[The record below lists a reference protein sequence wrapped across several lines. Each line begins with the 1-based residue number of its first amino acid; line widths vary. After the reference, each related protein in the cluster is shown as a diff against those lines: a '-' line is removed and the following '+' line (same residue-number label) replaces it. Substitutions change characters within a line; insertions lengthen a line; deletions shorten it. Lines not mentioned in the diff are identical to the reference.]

1 VDPQRYASTSF
12 GEARRTIGPH
22 GYVAYFP
29 APIPRAVEL
38 PGSTTRLLADAEASL
53 GRLAGVGRFLPGPNL
68 LVRPYLLREA
78 LSSTRIEGTRATM
91 AEVFEVDAS
100 GETPNPD
107 VEEVVAY
114 VDALDWGL
122 EQVDSLPLGT
132 RLMRGM
138 HRRLMAGA
146 RGRGRTPGELRTT
159 QNWIGAPNA
168 TIETAEFVP
177 PPPEQLPALLTDW
190 ERFANEDAAEMPL
203 LIQNAL
209 LHSQFETIHPFL
221 DGNGRLGRLL
231 LVFFLVS
238 RGRLPA
244 PLLYLSAY
252 LERDRQRYY
261 AALQSV
267 QETGDAMPWIEMFLT
282 AVETQASDAV
292 SRAERI
298 IELRERYRGMA
309 ATMGTANG
317 VALVDLVCESPL
329 VTTRLVEERLGV
341 SRPTAVRL
349 LRQLEARGVLSEGRS
364 GLRGQRR
371 YVARELM
378 EAVTDEWK
386 GEGE

>member
-1 VDPQRYASTSF
+1 MDPQRYASTPF

-114 VDALDWGL
+114 IDALEWGL

-138 HRRLMAGA
+138 HRRLMAGV
-146 RGRGRTPGELRTT
+146 RGRGRTPGEVRTT
-159 QNWIGAPNA
+159 QNWIGAPSS
-168 TIETAEFVP
+168 TIETADFVP
-177 PPPEQLPALLTDW
+177 PPPEELPGLLRDW
-190 ERFANEDAAEMPL
+190 ERFANEDAEMPL

-267 QETGDAMPWIEMFLT
+267 QETGDSMPWIEMFLI
-282 AVETQASDAV
+282 AIETQASDAV

-298 IELRERYRGMA
+298 IELRERYRATA

-317 VALVDLVCESPL
+317 VPLVDLVCENPL

-349 LRQLEARGVLSEGRS
+349 LRQLEERGVLSEGRS

-378 EAVTDEWK
+378 EAVTDEWT
-386 GEGE
+386 GEGR

>member
-1 VDPQRYASTSF
+1 VDPQRYASTPF

-159 QNWIGAPNA
+159 QNWIGAPGSA
-168 TIETAEFVP
+168 IETADFVP
-177 PPPEQLPALLTDW
+177 PPPQELPRLLTDW
-190 ERFANEDAAEMPL
+190 ERFANEDAEMPL

-209 LHSQFETIHPFL
+209 LHSQFEMIHPFL

-261 AALQSV
+261 GALQSV
-267 QETGDAMPWIEMFLT
+267 QETGDAMPWIEMFLI

-298 IELRERYRGMA
+298 IELRERYLGMA

-317 VALVDLVCESPL
+317 MALVDLVCESPL

-349 LRQLEARGVLSEGRS
+349 LRQLEERGVLSEGRS

-378 EAVTDEWK
+378 AAVTEERS
-386 GEGE
+386 GEGR